1 MKKVMWR
8 SLLVAF
14 VLCLSLLPTA
24 ALADETTAPCTDG
37 QHTWCYGN
45 PNCTECGAPL
55 RAAVSWDHSSVGGRY
70 TDVKNA
76 FEDAKL
82 HTDSGVVPYTITLL
96 ADAELD
102 GSVEIGHSKIQLYL
116 DGCTLTLVPGGDAQS
131 AIRVPAG
138 RELVVREGSPSGGK
152 IVVAPAESTADWV
165 VGIELAGGEV
175 ELDSVELSVA
185 DPYSGSAECS
195 AVRMTGSVG
204 NVFNMDWASVLS
216 GEGSYA
222 VIADGSGPEV
232 SLDIKGEKTYGR
244 IKITENYP
252 GSVRL

>member
-37 QHTWCYGN
+37 QHTWYYGN

-116 DGCTLTLVPGGDAQS
+116 DGYTLTLVPGGDAQS

-138 RELVVREGSPSGGK
+138 RELVAGRSWWTRRRATRTGSPALSLL
-152 IVVAPAESTADWV
+152 AARLRLRAESFPSLIRTA
-165 VGIELAGGEV
+165 A
-175 ELDSVELSVA
+175 A
-185 DPYSGSAECS
+185 PSA
-195 AVRMTGSVG
+195 
-204 NVFNMDWASVLS
+204 ASC
-216 GEGSYA
+216 A
-222 VIADGSGPEV
+222 
-232 SLDIKGEKTYGR
+232 
-244 IKITENYP
+244 
-252 GSVRL
+252 

>member
-1 MKKVMWR
+1 MKKR
-8 SLLVAF
+8 IGSLLIASA
-14 VLCLSLLPTA
+14 LCLGLLSTA
-24 ALADETTAPCTDG
+24 ALADETTVPCVDG
-37 QHTWCYGN
+37 QHKETYGE
-45 PNCTECGAPL
+45 PNCTVCGEPL
-55 RAAVSWDHSSVGGRY
+55 RAAVSWDHGSVGGYY
-70 TDVKNA
+70 TEIKNA

-82 HTDSGVVPYTITLL
+82 HTDSGVVPYSITLL
-96 ADAELD
+96 EDAKLD
-102 GSVEIGHSKIQLYL
+102 GSVEVGHNRIQLYL
-116 DGCTLTLVPGGDAQS
+116 DGHTLTLVPGGDAQS

-138 RELVVREGSPSGGK
+138 RKLVVREESPSGGK

-165 VGIELAGGEV
+165 ADIELAGGEV